1 MNPPTW
7 KGLTNGPELKP
18 KFSAFLDTVPGPA
31 SGKTGR
37 AMPGDF
43 ELTSI
48 ADDDVLPRVLLAA
61 LEETS
66 SPVCITTADLERPG
80 PTIVYVNPAYCQ
92 MTGRDRN
99 DVIGASPRIMQGPLT
114 DRSVLDDLRRELAA
128 GRRFSS
134 ETINYRSNGEP
145 FHIAWSIDPVLD
157 AAGRMTHY
165 VATQRDVTTEVIGDR
180 LRSAEEDLDGA
191 LLDALAAPTEVQ
203 ASLSVLLSGI
213 ASGAAQIAGY
223 GSVEA
228 TLHDTDIGTVK
239 ARCDA
244 PTRSAGATEPS
255 GANEPSGAIQTPIVR
270 LDGAAIG
277 AITIS
282 GLRTE
287 ERAVI
292 DRPSLV
298 RYAARAASVVTALGE
313 YQRQRHTALRL
324 QESILPR
331 LGPAPAG
338 FEISSRY
345 LPGADGVHVGG
356 DWFDVLVDDAHVT
369 VVVGD
374 VSGHG
379 IEAATTMARLQTL
392 TAAEIRAGRSVE
404 EVVDLLNHACRDDHT
419 MATILM
425 AKIGRC
431 DDTVRIWSAGHLPP
445 IRFGPTGAQRI
456 ELTPSP
462 PLGYLRD
469 ERPTPTCTSLAV
481 DEALIFFTDGLVE
494 RRSEPLSVGLE
505 RLEAALSQTDE
516 TLDVLVDRI
525 VTDTRA
531 DDDIAVVGV
540 RRRASSDTVD
550 GPSTD

>member
-1 MNPPTW
+1 MNPPMW
-7 KGLTNGPELKP
+7 KGLTDGPELKP
-18 KFSAFLDTVPGPA
+18 KFSALLDTVPGPA

-99 DVIGASPRIMQGPLT
+99 DVIGESPRIMQGPLT

-157 AAGRMTHY
+157 AVGRMTHY
-165 VATQRDVTTEVIGDR
+165 VATQRDVTTEVIADR
-180 LRSAEEDLDGA
+180 LRSAEEDLDGS

-255 GANEPSGAIQTPIVR
+255 GANEPSGAVQTPIVR
-270 LDGAAIG
+270 LDGAPIG

-313 YQRQRHTALRL
+313 YQHQRHTALRL

-425 AKIGRC
+425 AKIGRR

-469 ERPTPTCTSLAV
+469 ERPAPTCTSLAV

-505 RLEAALSQTDE
+505 RLAAALSQTDE
-516 TLDVLVDRI
+516 TLDVLVDQI